1 MAKRDLDIPMSQQ
14 PDSISRVPMTDRTGQ
29 QIMDAS
35 HNPVMTREYTFTRN
49 DGSQVIIQDHG
60 YGHYYG
66 EGGVGDQGSHFNVH
80 PSENPRT
87 GKVPGTAQ
95 HYEY

>member
-1 MAKRDLDIPMSQQ
+1 MAKRDLDIPMPQQ
-14 PDSISRVPMTDRTGQ
+14 PDTIIRVPMMDRTGQ
-29 QIMDAS
+29 QIRDAS
-35 HNPVMTREYTFTRN
+35 HR
-49 DGSQVIIQDHG
+49 
-60 YGHYYG
+60 
-66 EGGVGDQGSHFNVH
+66 VGDQGSHFNVR